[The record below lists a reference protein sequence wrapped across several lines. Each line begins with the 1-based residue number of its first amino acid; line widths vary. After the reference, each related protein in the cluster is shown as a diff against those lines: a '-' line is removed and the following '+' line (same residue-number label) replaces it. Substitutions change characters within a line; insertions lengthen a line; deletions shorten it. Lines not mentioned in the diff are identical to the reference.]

1 MATDRQIEANRRNAP
16 GGGPKTDEGKAV
28 SCLNARTHGIFAS
41 ALTEHDQQEL
51 HGLYEELADSIRPAG
66 RIEEMLVEKLAHTYL
81 RLQRCARAEAEHHI
95 LTWEIP
101 RNREYALSDYAKRL
115 SLKMHATYFDARE
128 FEQSVKLFARYDK
141 TLTGQFIQLLH
152 EIERLQRMRLGESVA
167 PPIVGRLTVE
177 TDSAE

>member
-1 MATDRQIEANRRNAP
+1 MATERQIEANRRNALA
-16 GGGPKTDEGKAV
+16 GGPKTDEGKAV
-28 SCLNARTHGIFAS
+28 SRLNARTHGIFAS

-51 HGLYEELADSIRPAG
+51 HGLYEELADSIRPNG

-95 LTWEIP
+95 HTWEMRIDDGYTM
-101 RNREYALSDYAKRL
+101 RRQAERRELGMHVSD
-115 SLKMHATYFDARE
+115 FDVSA
-128 FEQSVKLFARYDK
+128 FERSVKLFARYDK

-152 EIERLQRMRLGESVA
+152 EIERLQRMRLGENVA
-167 PPIVGRLTVE
+167 PPIVGRLTLE